1 MKNEQKIVSLFG
13 EPKLFSSYLNKDTP
27 VYQQEKA
34 FIVITTFKSPL
45 YTNMYDQLNIYVDKI
60 SDSYKKKY
68 LKSLLDNKVIYFGRD
83 LSSSKNGV
91 IGTAVLKNNEL
102 GMIVLDILD
111 AGIDFKSGEC
121 NDIDLCADY
130 IYYMFIRASAVL
142 NSIDIKKNDALIDSM
157 SEYVYELFSRY
168 VFEQIVPDSYR
179 RILKIVSRYYVKH
192 FLMGELP
199 PLALEYAFTGFEDMK
214 NTIEP
219 KINTDLSAPQEIFN
233 IMYDLRL
240 IQDNPKKAALHLLI
254 KLSIVSFNSVF
265 TYIDYLIAGSIVS
278 LYNKTTLNKLL
289 INESFQTNIE
299 KQMVNYFAKVKIN
312 PSIGFNF

>member
-1 MKNEQKIVSLFG
+1 MKNEQKIVNLFG

-27 VYQQEKA
+27 VYKQEKA
-34 FIVITTFKSPL
+34 FIVITDFKSPL

-68 LKSLLDNKVIYFGRD
+68 LKSLLDNKIIYFGRD

-91 IGTAVLKNNEL
+91 VGTAVLKNNEL

-111 AGIDFKSGEC
+111 TGIDFKSGEC
-121 NDIDLCADY
+121 DDIDLCTDY
-130 IYYMFIRASAVL
+130 IYYMFIRASVVL
-142 NSIDIKKNDALIDSM
+142 NSIDIKKNDTLTDSM
-157 SEYVYELFSRY
+157 SEYIYDLFSKY
-168 VFEQIVPDSYR
+168 IFGQIIPESYR
-179 RILKIVSRYYVKH
+179 QILKVISRYYVKH

-199 PLALEYAFTGFEDMK
+199 PLALDYAFIGFENLR

-219 KINTDLSAPQEIFN
+219 KINTDFSAPQEIFN
-233 IMYDLRL
+233 IMYDLHL
-240 IQDNPKKAALHLLI
+240 IQDNPKKVALQLLI
-254 KLSIVSFNSVF
+254 KLSIVAFNSVF
-265 TYIDYLIAGSIVS
+265 TYIDYLIAGCIVS
-278 LYNKTTLNKLL
+278 LYNKTTLSKLL

-312 PSIGFNF
+312 PSIGFSF

>member
-1 MKNEQKIVSLFG
+1 
-13 EPKLFSSYLNKDTP
+13 
-27 VYQQEKA
+27 
-34 FIVITTFKSPL
+34 
-45 YTNMYDQLNIYVDKI
+45 
-60 SDSYKKKY
+60 
-68 LKSLLDNKVIYFGRD
+68 
-83 LSSSKNGV
+83 
-91 IGTAVLKNNEL
+91 
-102 GMIVLDILD
+102 
-111 AGIDFKSGEC
+111 
-121 NDIDLCADY
+121 
-130 IYYMFIRASAVL
+130 
-142 NSIDIKKNDALIDSM
+142 
-157 SEYVYELFSRY
+157 
-168 VFEQIVPDSYR
+168 
-179 RILKIVSRYYVKH
+179 
-192 FLMGELP
+192 MGELP

-278 LYNKTTLNKLL
+278 LYNKTTLSKLL
-289 INESFQTNIE
+289 INESLQTNIE